1 MLVVRTKG
9 GLTGHDMTTQPE
21 STRELLLVTAG
32 KLFATHGYDAVSTR
46 MITDQAGLK
55 LSSIH
60 YHFGG
65 KENLYLEAFSY
76 AKARGVGTNFLD
88 VVNETPAL
96 MNSPEGQAEIIR
108 NTVYRRFHDYFR
120 PERPYWEIQILIREI
135 TNPSSA
141 LPVLVE
147 KLFRP
152 DIEAAES
159 FYRLIRPEAS
169 DNEVSAWID
178 LFHGQFVFYSMTREP
193 MRLLRGKNV
202 MNVEFLKEVSRNLSK
217 ALILTLDLPL
227 PKDLQE

>member
-1 MLVVRTKG
+1 
-9 GLTGHDMTTQPE
+9 MTTPY
-21 STRELLLVTAG
+21 TTTKELLLVTAG
-32 KLFATHGYDAVSTR
+32 ELFAKFGYDSVSTR

-76 AKARGVGTNFLD
+76 AKRRGVGTNFLD
-88 VVNETPAL
+88 VVNENPSL
-96 MNSPEGQAEIIR
+96 MDSPEGQAEVIR
-108 NTVYRRFHDYFR
+108 TTVFRRFHDYFK
-120 PERPYWEIQILIREI
+120 PERPFWEIQILVREI

-141 LPVLVE
+141 LPALVE

-152 DIEAAES
+152 DIEATES

-169 DNEVSAWID
+169 DYEVAAWID
-178 LFHGQFVFYSMTREP
+178 QFHGQLVFYSMTREP
-193 MRLLRGKNV
+193 MRLLRGENAL
-202 MNVEFLKEVSRNLSK
+202 NIDFIREVSRNLSK

-227 PKDLQE
+227 PKDLQ

>member
-1 MLVVRTKG
+1 M
-9 GLTGHDMTTQPE
+9 TQPYE
-21 STRELLLVTAG
+21 STKELLLVTAG
-32 KLFATHGYDAVSTR
+32 ELFARLGYDGVSTR

-76 AKARGVGTNFLD
+76 AKRRGVGTSFLD
-88 VVNETPAL
+88 VVNENPSL
-96 MNSPEGQAEIIR
+96 MASPEGQAEVIR
-108 NTVYRRFHDYFR
+108 STVFRRFHDYFK
-120 PERPYWEIQILIREI
+120 PERPFWEIQILVREI

-147 KLFRP
+147 KVFKP
-152 DIEAAES
+152 DVDATES
-159 FYRLIRPEAS
+159 FYRLIRPDAS
-169 DNEVSAWID
+169 DYEVSAWID

-193 MRLLRGKNV
+193 MRLLRGENAL
-202 MNVEFLKEVSRNLSK
+202 NLEFIKEVSRNLSK

-227 PKDLQE
+227 PKDLR

>member
-1 MLVVRTKG
+1 M
-9 GLTGHDMTTQPE
+9 TQPYE
-21 STRELLLVTAG
+21 STKELLLVTAG
-32 KLFATHGYDAVSTR
+32 ELFARLGYDGVSTR

-76 AKARGVGTNFLD
+76 AKRRGVGTSFLD
-88 VVNETPAL
+88 VVNENPSL
-96 MNSPEGQAEIIR
+96 MASPEGQAEVIR
-108 NTVYRRFHDYFR
+108 STVFRRFHDYFK
-120 PERPYWEIQILIREI
+120 PERPFWEIQILVREI

-147 KLFRP
+147 KVFKP
-152 DIEAAES
+152 DVDATES
-159 FYRLIRPEAS
+159 FYRLIRPDAS
-169 DNEVSAWID
+169 DYEVSAWID

-193 MRLLRGKNV
+193 MRLLRGEDALNL
-202 MNVEFLKEVSRNLSK
+202 EFIQEVSRNLSK

-227 PKDLQE
+227 PKDLQ

>member
-1 MLVVRTKG
+1 M
-9 GLTGHDMTTQPE
+9 TQPYE
-21 STRELLLVTAG
+21 STKELLLVTAG
-32 KLFATHGYDAVSTR
+32 ELFARLGYDGVSTR

-76 AKARGVGTNFLD
+76 AKRRGVGTSFLD
-88 VVNETPAL
+88 VVNENPSL
-96 MNSPEGQAEIIR
+96 MASPEGQAEVIR
-108 NTVYRRFHDYFR
+108 STVFRRFHDYFK
-120 PERPYWEIQILIREI
+120 PERPFWEIQILVREI

-147 KLFRP
+147 KLFKP
-152 DIEAAES
+152 DVDATES
-159 FYRLIRPEAS
+159 FYRLIRPDAS
-169 DNEVSAWID
+169 DYEVSAWID

-193 MRLLRGKNV
+193 MRLLRGENAL
-202 MNVEFLKEVSRNLSK
+202 NLEFIKEVSRNLSK

-227 PKDLQE
+227 PKDLR

>member
-1 MLVVRTKG
+1 M
-9 GLTGHDMTTQPE
+9 TQPHE
-21 STRELLLVTAG
+21 STKELLLVTAG
-32 KLFATHGYDAVSTR
+32 KLFAKIGYDGVSTR

-76 AKARGVGTNFLD
+76 AKSRGIGTSFLD
-88 VVNETPAL
+88 VVNENPSL
-96 MNSPEGQAEIIR
+96 MSSPEGQAEVIR
-108 NTVYRRFHDYFR
+108 STVFRRFHDYFK
-120 PERPYWEIQILIREI
+120 PERPFWEIQILVREL
-135 TNPSSA
+135 TNPSTA

-147 KLFRP
+147 KLFKP
-152 DIEAAES
+152 DIDATES

-169 DNEVSAWID
+169 GNEVSAWID

-193 MRLLRGKNV
+193 MRLLRGENALNLK
-202 MNVEFLKEVSRNLSK
+202 FIKEVSRNLSK

-227 PKDLQE
+227 PKDLQ